1 MIRTPTIDGLNPIDW
16 THTDNAGLQ
25 LALLGLPGYAGGSRW
40 ADATRRTAGGTSKT
54 AGTALP
60 QWAGNSL
67 AFTQAGQ
74 GFVDLGNSAAVQPSD
89 GLAIALTYQTLS
101 GFSTRYRFYGWG
113 LNLSGQNFSP
123 LIFCEPSRDSN
134 FANPTIN
141 RPNASNGQFHRVVM
155 AFSVSTNAGRLYF
168 DGQLAGSFSVP
179 QTPTRISYGSGLA
192 AIGREGDF
200 NSFFRDF
207 RLRDYWLFG
216 RGVDAGWAARDY
228 EWSLDP
234 SRDPRLRRLTG
245 VVTFGPMGGPSIIS
259 GSCEIFAGTGVEIA
273 TGTNLGATTGAA
285 GSTASVS
292 VLGCLP
298 VGEAVLSGGVIFD
311 PIGAAAVC
319 AVVTILGITALDS
332 ATGSLTVVNTHFGG
346 GATWSITSGSL
357 AIGSGVFQCD
367 TVFVGSMQTVVPLAV
382 VNTIVLVGQI
392 CKAYSIT
399 TSIAHTVTAESY
411 VCRTVTLERS

>member
-245 VVTFGPMGGPSIIS
+245 IATFGPMGSLGPPEISI
-259 GSCEIFAGTGVEIA
+259 GAGGVA
-273 TGTNLGATTGAA
+273 LSDSLAVAAA
-285 GSTASVS
+285 GG
-292 VLGCLP
+292 L
-298 VGEAVLSGGVIFD
+298 LSGV
-311 PIGAAAVC
+311 
-319 AVVTILGITALDS
+319 S
-332 ATGSLTVVNTHFGG
+332 
-346 GATWSITSGSL
+346 
-357 AIGSGVFQCD
+357 
-367 TVFVGSMQTVVPLAV
+367 
-382 VNTIVLVGQI
+382 
-392 CKAYSIT
+392 
-399 TSIAHTVTAESY
+399 TAESQSSATAIGGSREGAAFEPNSTSG
-411 VCRTVTLERS
+411 VSTAAGALLGGSAVPESGSATVAVIGAIAGAAIPAQSVSIVSGVIRDGAVLVFADPCPLTITLTRRDPLPVQLQRRGALEIPLTRRDPLVITLQRCRGGQ